1 MPLQRQALSEEL
13 LWLALFAA
21 AVGVALVAGAEPTIA
36 IAVGLTAYLL
46 WHLVQA
52 VRLLLFVQR
61 NSGLKVPWIWGVW
74 RDAFDRVRWMQRR
87 EQKRKRRQ
95 RRFFARFRKMVAAM
109 PDGVIILG
117 SSGEVSWVN
126 PQARLY
132 FGLGDGALEGRRLVD
147 LVDEPLLLDYLE
159 AGDFE
164 RVLELEAPGDPAVML
179 SISVSRFK
187 KGRQRFLLVARDITR
202 QHYLH
207 QSQRDFSLNVSH
219 ELRTP
224 LTVVRGYLETLCD
237 SESPESPRR
246 KPLLRML
253 QQAERMQDV
262 IQDLL
267 MLSRLESR
275 SEAVGRKPVVVAD
288 LLDEVAHEAERLA
301 KESKHVLAFAGDPTL
316 LFLGDESLLRCAFSN
331 LIFNAIRHTPMRTRV
346 DVTWGSDG
354 DYAFLEV
361 RDNGTGIPTRH
372 LPRLTERFYRVD
384 AGRSRDAGG
393 TGLGLAIVS
402 QILDTHDASLLIR
415 SEEGRGA
422 RFSCRF
428 PRQRWSRLPVE
439 SGDLKGAM
447 LPLRSSAAPGAKL
460 PV

>member
-1 MPLQRQALSEEL
+1 MLLQRQALSEEL

-21 AVGVALVAGAEPTIA
+21 AVGAALIGGTEPTIA
-36 IAVGLTAYLL
+36 IAVGLTVYLL

-52 VRLLLFVQR
+52 VRLLLFLQR
-61 NSGLKVPWIWGVW
+61 DSGLKVPWIWGVW

-95 RRFFARFRKMVAAM
+95 RRFFARFRKMVAVM

-117 SSGEVSWVN
+117 SSGEISWVN
-126 PQARLY
+126 PQARSC
-132 FGLGDGALEGRRLVD
+132 FGLGDGALEGRKLVD
-147 LVDEPLLLDYLE
+147 LVDEPVLLDYLG

-164 RVLELEAPGDPAVML
+164 RVLELEAPGDPAAML

-224 LTVVRGYLETLCD
+224 LTVIRGYLETLCD
-237 SESPESPRR
+237 NESPESPHRN
-246 KPLLRML
+246 PLLRML
-253 QQAERMQDV
+253 QQAERMQEV

-267 MLSRLESR
+267 MLSRMESR
-275 SEAVGRKPVVVAD
+275 SEDVGRKPVAVAD
-288 LLDEVAHEAERLA
+288 LVEEVAHEAERLA
-301 KESKHVLAFAGDPTL
+301 QESKHVLAFAGDRGL

-331 LIFNAIRHTPMRTRV
+331 LIFNAIRHTPMRTHV
-346 DVTWGSDG
+346 DVTWGIDG
-354 DYAFLEV
+354 DHAFLEV
-361 RDNGTGIPTRH
+361 RDNGAGIPARH

-384 AGRSRDAGG
+384 ASRSRDAGG
-393 TGLGLAIVS
+393 TGLGLAIVT
-402 QILDTHDASLLIR
+402 QILETHDASLLI
-415 SEEGRGA
+415 SSKEGRGA
-422 RFSCRF
+422 TFSCRF

-439 SGDLKGAM
+439 SGHVKATG
-447 LPLRSSAAPGAKL
+447 LPQPGSKL

>member
-13 LWLALFAA
+13 LWLVPFAA
-21 AVGVALVAGAEPTIA
+21 AVGVALMSGVEPMIA
-36 IAVGLTAYLL
+36 IAVGLIAYLFG
-46 WHLVQA
+46 HLVQA
-52 VRLLLFVQR
+52 LRLLLVLQR

-95 RRFFARFRKMVAAM
+95 RRFFARFRKMVAVM

-132 FGLGDGALEGRRLVD
+132 FGLGDGGLEDRRLVD
-147 LVDEPLLLDYLE
+147 LVDEPVLWEYLE

-164 RVLELEAPGDPAVML
+164 RGLELEAPGDPAVML
-179 SISVSRFK
+179 SISVSRYK
-187 KGRQRFLLVARDITR
+187 KGRQRFLLVAREITR
-202 QHYLH
+202 EYYLR
-207 QSQRDFSLNVSH
+207 QSQHDFSLNVSH

-224 LTVVRGYLETLCD
+224 LTVIRGYLETLCD

-246 KPLLRML
+246 KPLLRMQ

-275 SEAVGRKPVVVAD
+275 SESIGREPVAVAD
-288 LLDEVAHEAERLA
+288 LLEEIAHEAGRLA
-301 KESKHVLAFAGDPTL
+301 QDSQHVLTFAGDPTL
-316 LFLGDESLLRCAFSN
+316 SFLGNQSLLRCAFSN
-331 LIFNAIRHTPMRTRV
+331 LIFNAIRHTPMRTHV
-346 DVTWGSDG
+346 DVSWGSDG
-354 DYAFLEV
+354 DHAFFEV
-361 RDNGTGIPTRH
+361 RDNGAGIPARH

-384 AGRSRDAGG
+384 SGRSRDAGG

-402 QILDTHDASLLIR
+402 QILEIHDASLLVS
-415 SEEGRGA
+415 SEEGHGA
-422 RFSCRF
+422 RFTCRF

-439 SGDLKGAM
+439 SGEGEGAVSAS
-447 LPLRSSAAPGAKL
+447 PKSAAPGAKL

>member
-1 MPLQRQALSEEL
+1 MPFQRKALSEEL
-13 LWLALFAA
+13 LWLAPFAA
-21 AVGVALVAGAEPTIA
+21 AVGVALISGVEPTIA
-36 IAVGLTAYLL
+36 IAVGLIAYLL
-46 WHLVQA
+46 GHLVQA
-52 VRLLLFVQR
+52 VRLLLFLQR
-61 NSGLKVPWIWGVW
+61 DSGLKVPWIWGVW

-95 RRFFARFRKMVAAM
+95 RRFFARFRKMVAVM

-117 SSGEVSWVN
+117 SSGEICWVN

-147 LVDEPLLLDYLE
+147 LVDEPILSEYLG
-159 AGDFE
+159 AGDLE
-164 RVLELEAPGDPAVML
+164 RVLELEAPGDPKVVL

-202 QHYLH
+202 QYYLR

-224 LTVVRGYLETLCD
+224 LTVILGYLETLCD

-246 KPLLRML
+246 KPLLRMQ
-253 QQAERMQDV
+253 QQAERMQEV

-267 MLSRLESR
+267 MLSRLQSR
-275 SEAVGRKPVVVAD
+275 SEAVGRKPVAVAD
-288 LLDEVAHEAERLA
+288 LVEEVAHEAGRLA
-301 KESKHVLAFAGDPTL
+301 QESRHELAFAGDPGL
-316 LFLGDESLLRCAFSN
+316 LFLGNESLLRCAFSN

-354 DYAFLEV
+354 DHAFLEV
-361 RDNGTGIPTRH
+361 RDNGVGIPTRH

-402 QILDTHDASLLIR
+402 QILETHDASLLIS

-422 RFSCRF
+422 TFTCRF
-428 PRQRWSRLPVE
+428 PRQRWSRQAVE
-439 SGDLKGAM
+439 SGEGEGAVS
-447 LPLRSSAAPGAKL
+447 PSPKSAAAGSKL